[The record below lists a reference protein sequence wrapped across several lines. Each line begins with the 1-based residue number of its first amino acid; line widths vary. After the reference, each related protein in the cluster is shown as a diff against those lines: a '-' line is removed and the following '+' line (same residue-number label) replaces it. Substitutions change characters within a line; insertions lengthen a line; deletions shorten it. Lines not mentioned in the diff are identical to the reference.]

1 MAGDKHVENRDD
13 QRRAEQHVD
22 DRTERVG
29 QELEE
34 VVHPR
39 VLAFDLGTLLG
50 LDFGVGQFL

>member
-1 MAGDKHVENRDD
+1 MAGDEHVENRDD

-39 VLAFDLGTLLG
+39 VLALDLGTLLG